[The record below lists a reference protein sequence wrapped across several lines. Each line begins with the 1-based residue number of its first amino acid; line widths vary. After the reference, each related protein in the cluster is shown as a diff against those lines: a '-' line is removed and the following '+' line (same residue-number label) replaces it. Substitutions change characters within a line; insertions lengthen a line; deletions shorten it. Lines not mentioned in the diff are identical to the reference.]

1 MYELF
6 YKIYFDSELTEAQE
20 VYYAGESVVV
30 DIAGDQ
36 ARPTIH
42 AWIRST
48 NIFFTIVTDKS

>member
-30 DIAGDQ
+30 DIAGIKHDPPFMHGSEAQ
-36 ARPTIH
+36 I
-42 AWIRST
+42 S
-48 NIFFTIVTDKS
+48 

>member
-30 DIAGDQ
+30 DIARPIIQ
-36 ARPTIH
+36 AGG
-42 AWIRST
+42 
-48 NIFFTIVTDKS
+48 